1 MPLNLSPFLAKK
13 LKKDGHIWPLSI
25 RFSPKSIDM
34 PDGKSPLCPAVTG
47 VLPGVSLGQPFVDKA
62 NAQPLGNQSPCNVNI
77 ILIDHSCAAVKTLC
91 LKETVRHLVEPG
103 ALCTENKCWLL
114 KSADSDRENRL
125 SNQILLS
132 ARLDFEPRQP
142 VKAARCTGGAGSNLG
157 PIWCRESM

>member
-77 ILIDHSCAAVKTLC
+77 ILIDHSALRIKTLC

-103 ALCTENKCWLL
+103 ALCTENKMLASHIL
-114 KSADSDRENRL
+114 RTQIGKIVFQIKSCFPQDSIL
-125 SNQILLS
+125 SRDSQ
-132 ARLDFEPRQP
+132 
-142 VKAARCTGGAGSNLG
+142 
-157 PIWCRESM
+157 